1 MSRIAS
7 SFFAGLL
14 FGIGLVLAGMTDP
27 TKVFGFLNITAAWD
41 PSLALVMGGGL
52 LVYGVGYPLVRDWK
66 QPLLAEN
73 FLVPE
78 GSEITRNLAIGAAL
92 FGAGWAIAGFC
103 PGPVIVALGAG
114 MDAAL
119 TFVPAMF
126 VGMFLYRVTPGRDAA
141 QADARQSGAGVDA

>member
-14 FGIGLVLAGMTDP
+14 FGIGLVLAGMADP
-27 TKVFGFLNITAAWD
+27 TKVFGFLNVTAAWD
-41 PSLALVMGGGL
+41 PSLALVMGGAL
-52 LVYGVGYPLVRDWK
+52 LVYGIGYPLVREWE
-66 QPLLAEN
+66 QPLLAES
-73 FLVPE
+73 FCVPE
-78 GSEITRNLAIGAAL
+78 RSEITGNLAVGAAL

-114 MDAAL
+114 MDAAV

-126 VGMFLYRVTPGRDAA
+126 VGMGLYRFTLGRNVEPAGPA
-141 QADARQSGAGVDA
+141 PREAGVDA